1 MFVFYNLDFVF
12 WLVMAISDWCFKKPV
27 LTDSQNSV
35 CAFRGRDGYP
45 GLEGLSEF
53 IVAHLPV

>member
-12 WLVMAISDWCFKKPV
+12 WLVMAISDWCLKTRFKKIKPR
-27 LTDSQNSV
+27 LIV

-45 GLEGLSEF
+45 GFGRFE
-53 IVAHLPV
+53 